1 MNFTGVLFIYKTRRK
16 GYSLMSEKFMKV
28 DEAAEVLDCS
38 KAHAYVIMRKLK
50 SLQRDGYRGDIF
62 RVSSMVE
69 RGNKTACKPK

>member
-1 MNFTGVLFIYKTRRK
+1 
-16 GYSLMSEKFMKV
+16 MKV